1 MFHSKPALWLAFVS
15 TTTCAAALAQQPAT
29 PSASAASAPTPYRS
43 AFEGYQPFAEQ
54 KLVPWKEA
62 NDTVGKI
69 GGWRA
74 YAREANEAAG
84 KSTPPSAPAAPASP
98 SGHKH

>member
-1 MFHSKPALWLAFVS
+1 MFHPKPAFWLAFVS
-15 TTTCAAALAQQPAT
+15 ITPCAAALAQQPAM

-74 YAREANEAAG
+74 YAREANEGAG
-84 KSTPPSAPAAPASP
+84 KSTPPSAPAPASS